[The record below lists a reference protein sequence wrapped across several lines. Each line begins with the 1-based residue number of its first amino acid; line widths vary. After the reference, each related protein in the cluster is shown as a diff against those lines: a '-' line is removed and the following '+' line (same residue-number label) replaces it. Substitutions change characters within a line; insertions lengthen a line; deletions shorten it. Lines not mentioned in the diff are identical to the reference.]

1 VVRSLSGRKR
11 RWVLFAVVA
20 LVLVAAALGVRQL
33 VVGRQAMSEADYA
46 TAAVRR
52 GDLVVTVSGTG
63 PVAAKDRRAI
73 LPGVA
78 GEAVAVAVE
87 PGQKVKAGDVLVTL
101 DNDALV
107 AGLEQAR
114 ANLKEAEALL
124 AATVGTTAAG
134 TASTGSGGGATS
146 ALTVVAPADGI
157 LTSFTVNPGSRITQG
172 LTVGIVVGASEVA
185 FVADVTRTELDL
197 VQPGQEVAVEFDQF
211 AGQIL
216 GRVASVGQ
224 ERQGETVVWYQ
235 LKVLLPNTGLLK
247 AGMAGAV
254 LIPYGN
260 DQIRRR
266 GTTEWVERNLV
277 QSQVAGTVE
286 EVVAR
291 NGGFVKRGQ
300 VLLRVHSDTLP
311 AEAEGQRARV
321 RQAEADAAQREED
334 VASLVVRAPI
344 DGTVLAVA
352 VDPGDQVTATTQLA
366 AVGDLDHLVVTV
378 AVDELD
384 VAKVQAGQPAA
395 VTFEALP
402 GRSFQGAVTAIALEG
417 TAQSGVTTYDVEVE
431 IPGDAAIRPGMTAAV
446 AIEVGRRAN
455 VLLVPVETVSA
466 RGEVTVLVNG
476 KLEARRVK
484 VGLQN
489 DVDAEVLSGLQE
501 GDMVLLA
508 TPDTALPGMF
518 FRNMNM
524 EGHPGREGSRAQ
536 PGPGAAEPGAAP
548 TPAPGQ

>member
-1 VVRSLSGRKR
+1 MVRSLSGRKR

-78 GEAVAVAVE
+78 GEAIAVAVE

-124 AATVGTTAAG
+124 AATVGTTA
-134 TASTGSGGGATS
+134 TGSGGGATS

-172 LTVGIVVGASEVA
+172 STVGIVVGASEVA

-266 GTTEWVERNLV
+266 GTTEWVARSLV
-277 QSQVAGTVE
+277 QSQVAGTAE
-286 EVVAR
+286 EVVVRDGA
-291 NGGFVKRGQ
+291 FVKRGQ
-300 VLLRVHSDTLP
+300 VLVRVHSDARP

-344 DGTVLAVA
+344 DGTVLSVA
-352 VDPGDQVTATTQLA
+352 VDPGDQVTATTQVA
-366 AVGDLDHLVVTV
+366 AVGDLDHLVVMV
-378 AVDELD
+378 AIDELD
-384 VAKVQAGQPAA
+384 VAKVQAGQPAT

-402 GRSFQGAVTAIALEG
+402 GRSFKGAATAIALEG

-446 AIEVGRRAN
+446 AIEVGRRTNA
-455 VLLVPVETVSA
+455 LLVPVETVSA

-476 KLEARRVK
+476 KLESRRVK
-484 VGLQN
+484 VGLQS
-489 DVDAEVLSGLQE
+489 DVDAEVLSGLRE
-501 GDMVLLA
+501 GDVVLLA
-508 TPDTALPGMF
+508 TPDSTLPGML